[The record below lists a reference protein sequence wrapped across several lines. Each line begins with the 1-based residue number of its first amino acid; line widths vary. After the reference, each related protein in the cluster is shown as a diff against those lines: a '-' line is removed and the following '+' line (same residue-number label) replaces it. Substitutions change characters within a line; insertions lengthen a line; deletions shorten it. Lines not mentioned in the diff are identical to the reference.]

1 MTAPLSLIPVGDAQL
16 SRLYALIEAGGTKF
30 VVATARSKDEILQV
44 GRIPTTTPGD
54 TLGRALAFF
63 YDAEADFGPFDAAGI
78 GSFGPADVDRN
89 SPGWG
94 RITSTP
100 KPGWSGIDIAG
111 TIGNALRCPVGF
123 DTDVNAAALAE
134 ARWGASQETSVS
146 TYVTVGTGIGGGVVI
161 DGKPLHGRRH
171 PEMGHARPER
181 HPRDRDF
188 VGVCPFHG
196 ACFEG
201 LASGPAIMARWG
213 AMLSDLPLDHEAHGI
228 VAFYLG
234 QLVVMQQAMLSPDR
248 IVFGGGVLGTD
259 GLLPRIRDAAAD
271 LARGYFGLD
280 RCDYE
285 DLVVAPGLGERSGLL
300 GALVLAVEAAR

>member
-1 MTAPLSLIPVGDAQL
+1 M

-30 VVATARSKDEILQV
+30 VVAAARSKDDILRV
-44 GRIPTTTPGD
+44 ERIPTTTPGE
-54 TLGRALAFF
+54 TLSLTLAFF
-63 YDAEADFGPFDAAGI
+63 HSAGADFGAFDAAGI

-94 RITSTP
+94 QITSTP

-111 TIGNALRCPVGF
+111 SIGTALRCPVGF
-123 DTDVNAAALAE
+123 DTDVNGAAMAE
-134 ARWGASQETSVS
+134 ARWGASRGTSVS

-181 HPRDRDF
+181 HPRDRVF
-188 VGVCPFHG
+188 AGVCPFHG

-201 LASGPAIMARWG
+201 LASGPAIKARWG
-213 AMLSDLPLDHEAHGI
+213 ATLSDLPHDHDAHDI

-234 QLVVMQQAMLSPDR
+234 QLVVMQQAMLSPEQ
-248 IVFGGGVLGTD
+248 IVFGGGVLETD
-259 GLLPRIRDAAAD
+259 GLLPSIRSAAA
-271 LARGYFGLD
+271 AIAGGYFGMD
-280 RCDYE
+280 GNDYE

-300 GALVLAVEAAR
+300 GALVLALEVDR